1 MSRFYAFEAE
11 DVMGITHKMEE
22 YRGNVVLVV
31 NTATQCGF
39 TPQYDDLQDI
49 YEKYQSAGLEILDFP
64 CNKFGNQAP
73 GTNEEIVSFCD
84 AKFGITFRHYAKIE
98 VNGEN
103 EHPLYKFLK
112 EQKGF
117 AGFDKENPLAMML
130 QSRLERLQPDFMTSS
145 DIKWNF
151 TKFLIDRD
159 GNVVE
164 RFEPTADMTLVEE
177 RIKELL

>member
-1 MSRFYAFEAE
+1 MSRFYDFEAE
-11 DVMGITHKMEE
+11 DAMCVMHKMDE
-22 YRGNVVLVV
+22 YKGKVVLVV

-49 YEKYQSAGLEILDFP
+49 YEKYNAQGLEILDFP
-64 CNKFGNQAP
+64 CNQFGGQAP
-73 GTNEEIVSFCD
+73 GTNEEIAAFCD
-84 AKFGITFRHYAKIE
+84 AKFGITFKQFSKID

-103 EHPLYKFLK
+103 EHPLYRFLK

-117 AGFDKENPLAMML
+117 EGFDKGNPLGIL
-130 QSRLERLQPDFMTSS
+130 LNIKLKRTDPDYKNTP

-151 TKFLIDRD
+151 TKFLIDRQ

-164 RFEPTADMTLVEE
+164 RFEPTKDMDIVAEKI
-177 RIKELL
+177 RELL

>member
-1 MSRFYAFEAE
+1 MSRFYDFEAE
-11 DVMGITHKMEE
+11 DAMCVIHKMDE
-22 YRGNVVLVV
+22 YKGKVVLVV

-49 YEKYQSAGLEILDFP
+49 YEKYNAQGLEILDFP
-64 CNKFGNQAP
+64 CNQFGGQAP
-73 GTNEEIVSFCD
+73 GTNEEIAAFCD
-84 AKFGITFRHYAKIE
+84 AKFGITFKQFSKID

-103 EHPLYKFLK
+103 EHPLYRFLK

-117 AGFDKENPLAMML
+117 EGFDKGNPLGIL
-130 QSRLERLQPDFMTSS
+130 LNIKLKRTDPDYKNTP

-151 TKFLIDRD
+151 TKFLIDRQ

-164 RFEPTADMTLVEE
+164 RFEPTKDMDVVAEKI
-177 RIKELL
+177 RELL

>member
-64 CNKFGNQAP
+64 CNQFGNQAP

-130 QSRLERLQPDFMTSS
+130 QSRLGRLQPDFMTSS

-159 GNVVE
+159 GN
-164 RFEPTADMTLVEE
+164 EPTADMSLVEE
-177 RIKELL
+177 RIKVLL

>member
-1 MSRFYAFEAE
+1 M
-11 DVMGITHKMEE
+11 
-22 YRGNVVLVV
+22 VLVV

-64 CNKFGNQAP
+64 CNQFGNQAP

-164 RFEPTADMTLVEE
+164 RFEADG
-177 RIKELL
+177 

>member
-1 MSRFYAFEAE
+1 MKSFYDFEAE
-11 DVMGITHKMEE
+11 DVLGKVHKMEE
-22 YRGNVVLVV
+22 YRGKVVLVV

-49 YEKYQSAGLEILDFP
+49 YEKYRSEGLEILDFP
-64 CNKFGNQAP
+64 CNQFGNQAP
-73 GTNEEIVSFCD
+73 ESSEEIASFCD
-84 AKFGITFRHYAKIE
+84 AKFGITFKHYAKIE

-103 EHPLYKFLK
+103 AHPMYRFLK

-117 AGFDKENPLAMML
+117 GGFDEDNPLAMIL
-130 QSRLERLQPDFMTSS
+130 QSRLSRMQSDFMESP

-164 RFEPTADMTLVEE
+164 RFEPTKDMKVVED